1 MMTINLICVGTIKE
15 KYFIDAI
22 SEYKKR
28 LSAFCKFNIIELKEI
43 NFSKVTSSEIEK
55 IKELEGKEIISN
67 LKKNNVLLSLKGK
80 EYSSEELASFI
91 SNKQTNGLSELTFV
105 IGGSYGVSGEV
116 EKEIQEKISFSK
128 LTFPHQ
134 LMRVIFVEQIYR
146 AFTILNNKSYHK

>member
-1 MMTINLICVGTIKE
+1 MMTINLICVGSIKE
-15 KYFIDAI
+15 KYFTDAI
-22 SEYKKR
+22 NEYKKR
-28 LSAFCKFNIIELKEI
+28 LSSFCKFNIIELKEI
-43 NFSKVTSSEIEK
+43 NFSKVSNSEIEK

-67 LKKNNVLLSLKGK
+67 LKKNNILLSLKGK
-80 EYSSEELASFI
+80 EYSSEELANFI
-91 SNKQTNGLSELTFV
+91 SNKQTNGISELTFV

-134 LMRVIFVEQIYR
+134 LMRVIFLEQIYR

>member
-1 MMTINLICVGTIKE
+1 MMTINLICVGSIKE
-15 KYFIDAI
+15 KYFTDAI
-22 SEYKKR
+22 NEYKKR

-80 EYSSEELASFI
+80 EYSSEELANFI

-134 LMRVIFVEQIYR
+134 LMRVIFLEQIYR

>member
-1 MMTINLICVGTIKE
+1 MMTINLICVGSIKE
-15 KYFIDAI
+15 KYFTDAI
-22 SEYKKR
+22 NEYKKR
-28 LSAFCKFNIIELKEI
+28 LSSFCKFNIIELKEI
-43 NFSKVTSSEIEK
+43 NFSKVSNSEIEK

-67 LKKNNVLLSLKGK
+67 LKKNNILLSLKGK
-80 EYSSEELASFI
+80 EYSSEELANFI

-134 LMRVIFVEQIYR
+134 LMRVIFLEQIYR

>member
-15 KYFIDAI
+15 KYFTDAI
-22 SEYKKR
+22 NEYKKR

-43 NFSKVTSSEIEK
+43 NYNKVTNSEIEK

-91 SNKQTNGLSELTFV
+91 SNKQTNGISELTFV
-105 IGGSYGVSGEV
+105 IGGSYGVSEEV
-116 EKEIQEKISFSK
+116 EKEIKEKISFSK

-134 LMRVIFVEQIYR
+134 LMRVIFLEQIYR

>member
-1 MMTINLICVGTIKE
+1 MMTINLICVGSIKE
-15 KYFIDAI
+15 KYFTDAI
-22 SEYKKR
+22 NEYKKR
-28 LSAFCKFNIIELKEI
+28 LSSFCKFNIIELKEI

-67 LKKNNVLLSLKGK
+67 LKKNNILLSLKGK
-80 EYSSEELASFI
+80 EYSSEELANFI

-134 LMRVIFVEQIYR
+134 LMRVIFLEQIYR

>member
-1 MMTINLICVGTIKE
+1 MMTINLICVGTVKE

-22 SEYKKR
+22 NEYKKR

-43 NFSKVTSSEIEK
+43 NFSKVTNSEIEK

-80 EYSSEELASFI
+80 EYSSEELANFI
-91 SNKQTNGLSELTFV
+91 SNKQTNGISELTFV

-134 LMRVIFVEQIYR
+134 LMRVIFLEQIYR

>member
-1 MMTINLICVGTIKE
+1 MMTINLICVGSIKE
-15 KYFIDAI
+15 KYFTDAI
-22 SEYKKR
+22 NEYKKR
-28 LSAFCKFNIIELKEI
+28 LSSFCKFNIIELKEI
-43 NFSKVTSSEIEK
+43 NFSKVSNSEIEK

-80 EYSSEELASFI
+80 EYSSEELANFI

-134 LMRVIFVEQIYR
+134 LMRVIFLEQIYR

>member
-1 MMTINLICVGTIKE
+1 MMTINLICVGSIKE
-15 KYFIDAI
+15 KYFTDAI
-22 SEYKKR
+22 NEYKKR
-28 LSAFCKFNIIELKEI
+28 LSSFCKFNIIELKEI
-43 NFSKVTSSEIEK
+43 NFSKVSNSEIEK

-80 EYSSEELASFI
+80 EYSSEELANFI

-105 IGGSYGVSGEV
+105 IGGSYGVSEEV

-134 LMRVIFVEQIYR
+134 LMRVIFLEQIYR

>member
-1 MMTINLICVGTIKE
+1 MMTINLICVGSIKE
-15 KYFIDAI
+15 KYFTDAI
-22 SEYKKR
+22 NEYKKR

-43 NFSKVTSSEIEK
+43 NFSKVSNSEIEK

-80 EYSSEELASFI
+80 EYSSEELANFI

-134 LMRVIFVEQIYR
+134 LMRVIFLEQIYR
-146 AFTILNNKSYHK
+146 AFTILNKKSYHK

>member
-15 KYFIDAI
+15 KYFTDAI
-22 SEYKKR
+22 NEYKKR
-28 LSAFCKFNIIELKEI
+28 LSSFCKFNIIELKEI
-43 NFSKVTSSEIEK
+43 NYNKVTPSEIEK

-67 LKKNNVLLSLKGK
+67 LKKNNILLSLKGK

-91 SNKQTNGLSELTFV
+91 SNKQTNGISELTFV

-134 LMRVIFVEQIYR
+134 LMRVIFLEQIYR

>member
-1 MMTINLICVGTIKE
+1 MMTINLICVGSIKE
-15 KYFIDAI
+15 KYFTDAI
-22 SEYKKR
+22 NEYKKR

-43 NFSKVTSSEIEK
+43 NFSKVSNSEIEK

-80 EYSSEELASFI
+80 EYSSEELANFI

-134 LMRVIFVEQIYR
+134 LMRVIFLEQIYR